1 MNEQRNNK
9 MRYLSGNMVSSLE
22 QDWQDLLAR
31 LQSLMQ
37 TAKNAFRADLVKL
50 IISKENVL
58 IKNNPN
64 KKIYRSILKFA
75 DDIENKINSSLQRIR
90 NF

>member
-9 MRYLSGNMVSSLE
+9 MRYLSGNMVNSLE